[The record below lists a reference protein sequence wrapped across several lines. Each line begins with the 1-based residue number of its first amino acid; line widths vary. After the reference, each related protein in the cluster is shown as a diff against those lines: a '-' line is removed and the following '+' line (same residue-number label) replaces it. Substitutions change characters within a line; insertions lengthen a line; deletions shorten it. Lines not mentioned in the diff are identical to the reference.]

1 MTASDLRCRAGTAN
15 SDEGDKGEVRGN
27 AFLRYRGGSFN
38 GSRRDM
44 DAGVER
50 IELGHAIDGLYEAFG
65 AYPLKERIDCCPH
78 CELGT
83 AERRLH
89 IRPLRE
95 LTWTD
100 LGIFSFK
107 ALTSF
112 GDTEDLRHFLPRLL
126 ELYVLDHAGA
136 PHTLFML
143 CHKLDDA
150 KWTKWPADEVGAIR
164 TFIDAWKR
172 VLAKEAPASDRAAW
186 ELDEL
191 SGGISAL

>member
-1 MTASDLRCRAGTAN
+1 
-15 SDEGDKGEVRGN
+15 
-27 AFLRYRGGSFN
+27 
-38 GSRRDM
+38 M

-78 CELGT
+78 CELAA

-112 GDTEDLRHFLPRLL
+112 GDKDDFRHFLPRLL

-143 CHKLDDA
+143 FHKLDDA
-150 KWTKWPADEVGAIR
+150 RWTKWPADEVGAIR

-172 VLAKEAPASDRAAW
+172 VLTAQASASEQAAW

-191 SGGISAL
+191 SGGISVL